1 MLTREILQSV
11 REIQIRTGRQAA
23 DVLAGRYVSVFK
35 GQGVEFDEV
44 RPYVPGDDPRR
55 IDWNVTARM
64 GQPYVKRFVEERQL
78 TIMLLT
84 DISASQDFG
93 SAERSKREATAELCA
108 LLAMSAIN
116 NDDKVGLAL
125 FHGQVEQYIPARKG
139 QKHALRVIRE
149 VLAHTDRRSSVLPG
163 GTRRGILGILSQFG
177 RPWRR
182 PPRTGRLATSIAGAM
197 DFLMSVNRRRC
208 VCFVISDFMDDGYD
222 RAMQMANRRHDVVAV
237 HIYDPHEQELPD
249 VGMIN
254 LTDVE
259 SGRTRLV
266 DTASKATRTAFAR
279 ENSRRISELESRM
292 RSNGIDLVSID
303 VSRSVVAPLV
313 KFFRQ
318 RERRRRSGR

>member
-1 MLTREILQSV
+1 MLTREILQRV

-23 DVLAGRYVSVFK
+23 DVLAGQYVSVFK

-64 GQPYVKRFVEERQL
+64 GQPYVKRYVEERQL

-93 SAERSKREATAELCA
+93 SAGRSKREATAELCA
-108 LLAMSAIN
+108 LLAMSAIS

-149 VLAHTDRRSSVLPG
+149 VLAHADAPASPAPSR
-163 GTRRGILGILSQFG
+163 RRGVLGILRDLA

-182 PPRTGRLATSIAGAM
+182 PPRGGRLATSIAAAM
-197 DFLMSVNRRRC
+197 DFLMSVNRKRC
-208 VCFVISDFMDDGYD
+208 VCFVISDFMDVGYD
-222 RAMQMANRRHDVVAV
+222 RALRMANRRHDVVAV
-237 HIYDPHEQELPD
+237 HIHDPREQELAD
-249 VGMIN
+249 AGLVR

-259 SGRTRLV
+259 SGQSRLV
-266 DTASKATRTAFAR
+266 DTGAAATRAAFAKDNR
-279 ENSRRISELESRM
+279 LRLKQLAERM

-303 VSRSVVAPLV
+303 VSESIVTPLV

-318 RERRRRSGR
+318 REQRRRSGR